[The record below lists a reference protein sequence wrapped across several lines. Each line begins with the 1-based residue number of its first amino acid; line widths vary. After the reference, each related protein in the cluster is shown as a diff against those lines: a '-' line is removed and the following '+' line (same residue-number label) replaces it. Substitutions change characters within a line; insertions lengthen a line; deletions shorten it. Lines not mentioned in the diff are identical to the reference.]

1 MIVGLDHPDDAGVVR
16 LADDLA
22 LIQTVDFFTPIVDD
36 PYAYGQIAAA
46 NALSDV
52 YAMGGTP
59 IAALNLLCLPV
70 GKIDPEAVA
79 GILAGGRDKATEA
92 GCPVI
97 GGQSV
102 EDRELKYGMAVTGRV
117 HPERVLTKRGARPG
131 DVLVRLTHAFQVHAC
146 TDITGFGLLG
156 HASEMVRDTEVGFR
170 IDAATVPRFDE
181 ALARPYRKL
190 RTRAD
195 GTNRDYT
202 RDVATV
208 DPAVGE
214 MQEALFYDPQ
224 TSGGLLV
231 TLPERRA
238 TGYLQAI
245 VDEGYPLAC
254 AVIGTVEAALAGRI
268 VVGFQRRGAE
278 TQRGVRPGE
287 WRRSWRT
294 GRGRGLEGNRS
305 TQRCE
310 EARAQREEAGGGCR
324 PREAAGEC
332 WP

>member
-1 MIVGLDHPDDAGVVR
+1 VGGDVIVGLDHPDDAGVVR
-16 LADDLA
+16 LTDDLA

-79 GILAGGRDKATEA
+79 GILAGGRDKGAEA

-117 HPERVLTKRGARPG
+117 HPERILTKRGARPG
-131 DVLVRLTHAFQVHAC
+131 DVLVLTKPVGVGLLTSGFKVGRGNAALVARAVETMATLSAIPARLAHAFQAHAC

-156 HASEMVRDTEVGFR
+156 HTSEMVRDTAVGFR
-170 IDAATVPRFDE
+170 IDAAAVPRFDE

-195 GTNRDYT
+195 ATNRDYT

-208 DPAVGE
+208 DAAVDG
-214 MQEALFYDPQ
+214 QVEALLYDPQ

-231 TLPERRA
+231 ALPERRA
-238 TGYLQAI
+238 AGYLQAI
-245 VDEGYPLAC
+245 KDEGYPLAC
-254 AVIGTVEAALAGRI
+254 AVIGRVETALAGRV
-268 VVGFQRRGAE
+268 VVG
-278 TQRGVRPGE
+278 
-287 WRRSWRT
+287 
-294 GRGRGLEGNRS
+294 
-305 TQRCE
+305 
-310 EARAQREEAGGGCR
+310 
-324 PREAAGEC
+324 
-332 WP
+332 

>member
-1 MIVGLDHPDDAGVVR
+1 LPPFPEAVGGDVIVGLDHPDDAGVVR

-131 DVLVRLTHAFQVHAC
+131 DVLVLTKPLGVGLLTSGFKAGRGDAALVARAVEAMATLSAIPARLTHAFQVHAC

-195 GTNRDYT
+195 GTNRYYT

-268 VVGFQRRGAE
+268 VVG
-278 TQRGVRPGE
+278 
-287 WRRSWRT
+287 
-294 GRGRGLEGNRS
+294 
-305 TQRCE
+305 
-310 EARAQREEAGGGCR
+310 
-324 PREAAGEC
+324 
-332 WP
+332 

>member
-16 LADDLA
+16 LSDELA

-79 GILAGGRDKATEA
+79 GILAGGRDKAAEG
-92 GCPVI
+92 GCPII
-97 GGQSV
+97 GGQTV

-117 HPERVLTKRGARPG
+117 HPERVLTKRGAQPG
-131 DVLVRLTHAFQVHAC
+131 DLLVLTKPLGVGLLTSGFKAGRGNKALVARAVETMATLSAIPARLTHAFQVHAC

-156 HASEMVRDTEVGFR
+156 HASEMVRETEVGFR
-170 IDAATVPRFDE
+170 IEAAAVPRFEE

-195 GTNRDYT
+195 ATNRDYT

-208 DPAVGE
+208 DTAVDE
-214 MQEALFYDPQ
+214 PIEALFYDPQ

-231 TLPERRA
+231 ALPERRA
-238 TGYLQAI
+238 EGYLQAI
-245 VDEGYPLAC
+245 VDEGYPVAC
-254 AVIGTVEAALAGRI
+254 AVIGSVEAGLAGRI
-268 VVGFQRRGAE
+268 VV
-278 TQRGVRPGE
+278 
-287 WRRSWRT
+287 
-294 GRGRGLEGNRS
+294 EG
-305 TQRCE
+305 
-310 EARAQREEAGGGCR
+310 
-324 PREAAGEC
+324 
-332 WP
+332 

>member
-102 EDRELKYGMAVTGRV
+102 DDRELKYGMAVTGRI

-131 DVLVRLTHAFQVHAC
+131 DVLVLTKPLGVGLLTSGFKAGRGDAALVARAVEAMATLSAIPARLTHAFQVHAC

-268 VVGFQRRGAE
+268 VVG
-278 TQRGVRPGE
+278 
-287 WRRSWRT
+287 
-294 GRGRGLEGNRS
+294 
-305 TQRCE
+305 
-310 EARAQREEAGGGCR
+310 
-324 PREAAGEC
+324 
-332 WP
+332 